1 MVGKKTC
8 IFNSC
13 FEDSLLHIYRD
24 MSGKTRQDYLTEFRT
39 AVSEK
44 KISQEE
50 ASAIEDADYGKDY
63 IFDESFRD
71 AALDL
76 SVSH

>member
-1 MVGKKTC
+1 
-8 IFNSC
+8 
-13 FEDSLLHIYRD
+13 